1 MTGFVMFYQFKSF
14 DNEAIMLAA
23 SNKRAKLLNCFS
35 NKMFQA
41 NPGLF
46 FLKKNGPIPASFTIY
61 FRLFNML
68 EF

>member
-46 FLKKNGPIPASFTIY
+46 FLKRMGQSRPLL
-61 FRLFNML
+61 LFI
-68 EF
+68 FVFSTC